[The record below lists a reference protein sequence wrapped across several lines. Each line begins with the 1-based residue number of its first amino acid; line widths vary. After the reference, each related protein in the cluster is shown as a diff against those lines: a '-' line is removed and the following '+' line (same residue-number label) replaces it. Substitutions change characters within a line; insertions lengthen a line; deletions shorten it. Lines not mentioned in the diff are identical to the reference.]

1 MTQIIENKL
10 YLGDIIDA
18 NNEKFIIDNNVT
30 TIICTAKEG
39 KINNTKNIGVY
50 YFDIDDSVVFNLYE
64 YFDFITKLIDERME
78 HKGSVIVNC
87 ICGISRSSTIV
98 IAYLMKYCDLILK
111 IALKEVHHVRPYI
124 LPNEN
129 FIRQL
134 LKYENEIFGKNS
146 VTYEECHAIFYIEKN

>member
-10 YLGDIIDA
+10 YLGDIMDA
-18 NNEKFIIDNNVT
+18 NNESFITNNNVT
-30 TIICTAKEG
+30 TIICIAKEG
-39 KINNTKNIGVY
+39 KIDNIKNISIY
-50 YFDIDDSVVFNLYE
+50 YFDIDDDIFFDLYE

-78 HKGSVIVNC
+78 HEGSVLVNC
-87 ICGISRSSTIV
+87 ICGISRSSTII

-111 IALKEVHHVRPYI
+111 TALKEVHHVRSYI

-134 LKYENEIFGKNS
+134 IKYEDN
-146 VTYEECHAIFYIEKN
+146 IFYIEKN